1 MAKSRDIYRRM
12 KSVDNT
18 RKITRTM
25 EMVATAKLRQAQ
37 TRVIEARPYSTQ
49 LIEMIGRLTT
59 PELADLQPLLRQP
72 DKVKKAAVILLT
84 SNRGLCGGFNS
95 NLIRTAINELEEL
108 EKAGVETEFHV
119 YGNKGISY
127 FRFRGV
133 EMVTERNDLG
143 DPPTVDDA
151 LVIISDLA
159 QRFIEGE
166 LDAVRLVSA
175 EFRNMVS
182 TPPAVIRILP
192 VGVGEQAA
200 GPQPYYILSP
210 SAREILDHLLPLY
223 VTNSTFSG
231 LLETMAA
238 EQAARRTA
246 MKAATDNAEEFL
258 DKLRRTY
265 NRARQAEITNQI
277 AEIIGGAD
285 ALEG

>member
-1 MAKSRDIYRRM
+1 M

-95 NLIRTAINELEEL
+95 NLIRTAINELDEL

>member
-1 MAKSRDIYRRM
+1 
-12 KSVDNT
+12 
-18 RKITRTM
+18 M

-72 DKVKKAAVILLT
+72 DKVKRAAVILLT

-95 NLIRTAINELEEL
+95 NLIRTAINELDEL

-192 VGVGEQAA
+192 VGVGEQAT

>member
-95 NLIRTAINELEEL
+95 NLIRTAINELDEL

>member
-37 TRVIEARPYSTQ
+37 TRVIEARPYSTR

-72 DKVKKAAVILLT
+72 EKVERAAVILIT

-95 NLIRTAINELEEL
+95 NLIRTATNELDEL
-108 EKAGVETEFHV
+108 EQAGVQTEFHV

-151 LVIISDLA
+151 MIIINDLA
-159 QRFIEGE
+159 RRFIEGE

-192 VGVGEQAA
+192 VGVGERT

-210 SAREILDHLLPLY
+210 SAKEILDHLLPLY
-223 VTNSTFSG
+223 VTNSTFRG